1 MNTRCWCTGPT
12 VSLDD
17 CSHSASGSD
26 HRFAILPHTVAEAL
40 VFSRVLRLQLP
51 ELPWEI
57 RDIQVLRSCCLYQCL
72 STAWL
77 VPWGHQVATTK
88 ECCLNREES
97 ASTQAT

>member
-26 HRFAILPHTVAEAL
+26 RRFAILPHTVAEAL

-51 ELPWEI
+51 ELPLDLLVI
-57 RDIQVLRSCCLYQCL
+57 FRCCE
-72 STAWL
+72 
-77 VPWGHQVATTK
+77 VV
-88 ECCLNREES
+88 
-97 ASTQAT
+97 ASTNASPLLGSFPGAIKWQRPRSAV